1 MLKSGCK
8 VEASRLRTAPRPVI
22 LIATCCVLAW
32 RVFWMAMISRS
43 GPDAAPTV
51 ALTQLE
57 LDLFDHL
64 VPKSL
69 SADRKALSDYI
80 VKLARLGVTLF
91 T

>member
-1 MLKSGCK
+1 
-8 VEASRLRTAPRPVI
+8 
-22 LIATCCVLAW
+22 
-32 RVFWMAMISRS
+32 MAMISRS